1 MNPST
6 GTFTSMDA
14 YAGTIFD
21 PVSLHKY
28 LYANANPVMNRDPSG
43 YFTIAEGVVTLS
55 IVDILAAATIGTVV
69 VVAIISSLQHN
80 GYAPIHVGS
89 ITDGMVIDNT
99 WEEIWIDV
107 RIRDEILGDLTDR
120 FIWTDSDYD
129 DYGYPDDYSTREPV
143 GHGNGNAPRNNKDQN
158 DQFDRICKKLNL
170 TKKQARRL
178 HDDITKKGYG
188 PEEIEAIA
196 RSMFGL

>member
-1 MNPST
+1 
-6 GTFTSMDA
+6 MDT

-43 YFTIAEGVVTLS
+43 YSTVTGINTLGEKVEVLA
-55 IVDILAAATIGTVV
+55 IIGILAAVV
-69 VVAIISSLQHN
+69 LPACIINLVSMQGV
-80 GYAPIHVGS
+80 GYSPINVNS
-89 ITDGMVIDNT
+89 ITDGMVIDNI
-99 WEEIWIDV
+99 WEDIWIDV
-107 RIRDEILGDLTDR
+107 RIRDEILGDLADR
-120 FIWTDSDYD
+120 FIRTDSDYD
-129 DYGYPDDYSTREPV
+129 DYGYPDDYSTSEPV

-178 HDDITKKGYG
+178 HDEIAKKGYG
-188 PEEIEAIA
+188 EEEIEAIA